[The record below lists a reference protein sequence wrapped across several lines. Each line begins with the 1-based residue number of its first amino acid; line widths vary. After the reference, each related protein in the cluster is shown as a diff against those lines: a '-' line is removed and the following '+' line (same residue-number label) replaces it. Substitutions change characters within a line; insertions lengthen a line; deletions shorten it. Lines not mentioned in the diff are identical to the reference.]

1 MIKIKTIYDELKPE
15 YKTELNANARKYS
28 SAKRLKY
35 TLMSKTIWQ
44 DLTMSE
50 VSTMTTYCDVLT
62 YKFSAQDILYG
73 KAFLKLIMTKLETKN
88 LAHDKAFAALY
99 TLDTD
104 ISRLKQ
110 EIKDDNTPFITTDQL
125 QGVLNHTEKQKAVW
139 NYITKLIEIDHEK
152 INYLT

>member
-62 YKFSAQDILYG
+62 YKVSAHDVLYG
-73 KAFLKLIMTKLETKN
+73 KAFLK
-88 LAHDKAFAALY
+88 D
-99 TLDTD
+99 
-104 ISRLKQ
+104 
-110 EIKDDNTPFITTDQL
+110 
-125 QGVLNHTEKQKAVW
+125 
-139 NYITKLIEIDHEK
+139 
-152 INYLT
+152 

>member
-44 DLTMSE
+44 ELTMSE

-62 YKFSAQDILYG
+62 YKFSAQDIMYG
-73 KAFLKLIMTKLETKN
+73 KAFLK
-88 LAHDKAFAALY
+88 D
-99 TLDTD
+99 
-104 ISRLKQ
+104 
-110 EIKDDNTPFITTDQL
+110 
-125 QGVLNHTEKQKAVW
+125 
-139 NYITKLIEIDHEK
+139 
-152 INYLT
+152 